1 MKSKYH
7 GAVTIKHV
15 RTYDSGLPG
24 GGVVETHYYKN
35 KKNLK
40 KPYFIFGGSRTKH
53 MSKISQQA
61 QWP

>member
-7 GAVTIKHV
+7 GAATIKHV

-35 KKNLK
+35 KKFK
-40 KPYFIFGGSRTKH
+40 ETIFYFRR
-53 MSKISQQA
+53 
-61 QWP
+61 